1 MTTDRDFDRIA
12 KAFMADGPRE
22 LSVRVLDA
30 VVDDIHV
37 TRQRRA
43 MRVPWRVP
51 IMTSPVRVA
60 VAAVFGVLAVGGAFM
75 ILGIPGV
82 TDVGGPSPTP
92 TSSAAVSPS
101 TAALVVPPLD
111 KPFTSV
117 RHGYSLVYPSAWP
130 AQPAS
135 QRWAEGASPTWG
147 DPTLDTIA
155 SEDSSN
161 VRFVAASQKLGAG
174 QTPEAWLTAY
184 CRARDSSAVSCGP
197 SITIGGQTG
206 YLARDGVLATSMA
219 LLPGRG
225 AVFDAAVVVGG
236 RGYAFTMD
244 GRLDR
249 GYFQAFLDTVTF
261 DPAAA
266 DDAPTFVSRG
276 NDYTIEKPD
285 AWKVTATKSWLI
297 GTQTIDG
304 RPVYDQF
311 AITGTDSTIRA
322 GLLER
327 GTSVAD
333 WAKATLPVGCSVGD
347 PSTWKPTP
355 TGGEAWRY
363 VEACGGALAIGSTGP
378 FTVGFSLDHATL
390 DATQHMTVSEFLAAL
405 STVKLGVPA
414 GGG

>member
-43 MRVPWRVP
+43 PRVPWRFP
-51 IMTSPVRVA
+51 IMLSPVRVA
-60 VAAVFGVLAVGGAFM
+60 VAAVFGAFAIGGAFA
-75 ILGIPGV
+75 ILGIPGL

-92 TSSAAVSPS
+92 TSSAAVPPS

-111 KPFTSV
+111 KPFTST
-117 RHGYSLVYPSAWP
+117 RHGYSVVVPSSWP
-130 AQPAS
+130 AQRAS
-135 QRWAEGASPTWG
+135 QRWAEGATPTWG
-147 DPTLDTIA
+147 DPTLDTIW

-184 CRARDSSAVSCGP
+184 CRARDSSAASCGP
-197 SITIGGQTG
+197 SITIGGQAG
-206 YLARDGVLATSMA
+206 YLARDGVIATSTA

-244 GRLDR
+244 GGLDR

-266 DDAPTFVSRG
+266 DDASTFVSWG
-276 NDYTIEKPD
+276 NDYIIVKPD
-285 AWKVTATKSWLI
+285 TWKVVATKPWI
-297 GTQTIDG
+297 VGMPRGDG
-304 RPVYDQF
+304 RPVYDEF

-333 WAKATLPVGCSVGD
+333 WAKATLPAGCSVGD
-347 PSTWKPTP
+347 PSTWKLTP
-355 TGGEAWRY
+355 TGSEMRY
-363 VEACGGALAIGSTGP
+363 VAACDGVVALGSTGP
-378 FTVGFSLDHATL
+378 YTIVFSLDHATQ

-405 STVKLGVPA
+405 STVKFGPTA